1 MPKMFMSQF
10 EATSNFSNNAMSI
23 INTIYYLKWI
33 YVLYDNGRTDQMI
46 RPI

>member
-23 INTIYYLKWI
+23 INRIYL
-33 YVLYDNGRTDQMI
+33 LLEMDLSGRTDQMI

>member
-23 INTIYYLKWI
+23 IL
-33 YVLYDNGRTDQMI
+33 LEMDLSGRTDQMI